1 MTWQLVEGSQKER
14 INRGEVTLP
23 YLVRTGWLE
32 ICPKIEG
39 GACIILAVYKAT
51 MISITLLI
59 TFISTY
65 SLYFLCSLLS
75 KLACSLTQVR

>member
-39 GACIILAVYKAT
+39 GA
-51 MISITLLI
+51 
-59 TFISTY
+59 
-65 SLYFLCSLLS
+65 
-75 KLACSLTQVR
+75 